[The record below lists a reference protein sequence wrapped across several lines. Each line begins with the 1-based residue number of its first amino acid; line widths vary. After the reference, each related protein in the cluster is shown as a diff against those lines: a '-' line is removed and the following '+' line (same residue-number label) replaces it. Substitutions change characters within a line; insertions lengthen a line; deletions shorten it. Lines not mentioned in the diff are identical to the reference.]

1 MNDPVLTSLIE
12 TVTARAKVAQR
23 DRALLPI
30 EKRLSADLSKA
41 FAIHKRVFMAELD
54 RSVRK
59 MFTEAV
65 SPTIVPVEGA
75 LNLANYAS
83 YDAFSYPLQDAALA
97 AMSAAMEHRAAEFE
111 VTFKFNVKNTRA
123 TDAIRT
129 QAAKLVSNVD
139 QTTRSELSAILT
151 KGMDEGQSYTQ
162 VARNI
167 VLKYKEFG
175 VSPITL
181 PGHLRTRAELIAVTE
196 MGQAYETGN
205 RIVIDE
211 MADVGLDMEK
221 SWSTVGDK
229 RVSKLCRTNA
239 AAGWIGLDVPF
250 PSGHQYPPGHP
261 GCRSATL
268 YRRVGSEVT

>member
-12 TVTARAKVAQR
+12 SVVARAKVAQR
-23 DRALLPI
+23 DRALLPL
-30 EKRLSADLSKA
+30 EKRLSADMSKA
-41 FAIHKRVFMAELD
+41 FAIHQEVFMAELD

-151 KGMDEGQSYTQ
+151 KGMDEGQSYSQ

-167 VLKYKEFG
+167 VAKYKEFG
-175 VSPITL
+175 VGSPL
-181 PGHLRTRAELIAVTE
+181 KHLRTRAELIAVTE

-221 SWSTVGDK
+221 SWSTVGDE
-229 RVSKLCRTNA
+229 RVSQLCKTNA

-268 YRRVGSEVT
+268 YRRVGSEMS

>member
-1 MNDPVLTSLIE
+1 MNDPALISLIE
-12 TVTARAKVAQR
+12 SVTARAKVAQR

-30 EKRLSADLSKA
+30 EKRLSAEMSKA
-41 FAIHKRVFMAELD
+41 FAIHKKVFMAELD

-65 SPTIVPVEGA
+65 SSTIVPVEGA
-75 LNLANYAS
+75 LNLADYAS
-83 YDAFSYPLQDAALA
+83 FDAFSYPLQDAAA
-97 AMSAAMEHRAAEFE
+97 AAIQAAISHRVAEFE
-111 VTFKFNVKNTRA
+111 TDFAFNIKNTRA
-123 TDAIRT
+123 TNAIRN
-129 QAAKLVSNVD
+129 QAAKTVSNITS
-139 QTTRSELSAILT
+139 TTRKELSAILT
-151 KGMDEGQSYTQ
+151 KGMDEGQSYSQ

-167 VLKYKEFG
+167 VAKYKEFG
-175 VSPITL
+175 VGSPL
-181 PGHLRTRAELIAVTE
+181 KHLRTRAELIAVTE

-221 SWSTVGDK
+221 SWSTVGDE
-229 RVSKLCRTNA
+229 RVSQLCRTNA

-268 YRRVGSEVT
+268 YRRVGSEMS